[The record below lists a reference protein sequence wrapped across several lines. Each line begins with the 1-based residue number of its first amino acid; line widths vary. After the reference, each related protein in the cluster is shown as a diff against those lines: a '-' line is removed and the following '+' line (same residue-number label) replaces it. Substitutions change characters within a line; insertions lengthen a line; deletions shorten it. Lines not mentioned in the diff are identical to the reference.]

1 MGRSWVS
8 GAQVRMNYLQNKWI
22 SLVFRLF
29 LGAMFMYASL
39 DKINDPETFSGDIR
53 AYQIVPF
60 GLENSVA
67 IILPWLELLIGIGLV
82 IGVMVDGSALISMG
96 LLVVF
101 IIAISS
107 AILRGYNID
116 CGCGLKEGEVV
127 GTQKLLEN
135 TIFFLMG
142 LFIIN
147 RPSTLYE
154 IFPKSD

>member
-22 SLVFRLF
+22 ALVFRLF

-39 DKINDPETFSGDIR
+39 DKINAPETFSGDIR
-53 AYQIVPF
+53 AYQIIPF

-107 AILRGYNID
+107 AILRGYNIE

-142 LFIIN
+142 LFIVN
-147 RPSTLYE
+147 RHSTLYE